1 MVGTNGTLSRKKF
14 TIVLNKMKAVLL
26 AVFMLMLAGCATN
39 NDYQVYVDAQK
50 AISKDLTIT
59 EAARMN
65 ALIEMTK
72 SADPAVRATAIMQL
86 QSLQQ
91 NSKQIIIEPPKKNI
105 FGF

>member
-1 MVGTNGTLSRKKF
+1 MNGTSNRRKF
-14 TIVLNKMKAVLL
+14 TIVLNNMKAVLL
-26 AVFMLMLAGCATN
+26 AVFIVMLAGCATN
-39 NDYQVYVDAQK
+39 NDYQVYAEAQK

-72 SADPAVRATAIMQL
+72 SSDPAVRATAIMQL

-91 NSKQIIIEPPKKNI
+91 NSKQIIVEPPKKNI